1 MTTDRFHKAAKDG
14 LLEVLREATRKECNN
29 KDESG
34 MTPTLWAAFEG
45 HIEALRLLCGR
56 GGEPDKADYFGN
68 TALHL
73 AAARGHKEC
82 VTFLINFG
90 ANVFAMDVDGHSAQE
105 LAAING
111 RDDIL
116 RYLDQATAKLE
127 NNDKKKTK
135 SLKEKA
141 KKDYEKSHKQY
152 QKRQSKAEVLAEK
165 ELKKLTKEW
174 EQGYAEEVSTMPH
187 RPSNVLLALKQ
198 KMTRALVGTVSA
210 GARGR
215 GAVYKKAL
223 ASKLRN
229 NTVGETE
236 TSGRRSVTSLSGVRR
251 DSEVMYVGTF
261 GAGAQA
267 RGNVADVSA
276 SQPDFQAAAG
286 EDSGIGQE
294 VMLQEPASIFDRP
307 GFGSVAFRW
316 VSTSSHQL
324 AISSQPD
331 FQAAAGEDSGIGQ
344 EPASIFDRPGF
355 GSVAFRWVSTSS
367 HQLAISSQP
376 DFQAAVGEDS
386 GVGQEPASIFGRP
399 GFGSVAFRWV
409 STSSHQLAI
418 SSQPDFQAAAG
429 EDSGI
434 GQEPASIFDRP
445 GFGSVAFRWVS
456 TSSHQLAIS
465 SQPDFQAAA
474 GEDSGIPSG
483 GRRGQ
488 RHRAGASQH
497 LRQARLRER
506 GVQVKRND
514 TFTFQLC
521 KECYFNMK
529 QSCKFKKQCRT
540 SDKHFKNYL
549 LLKEDGDDFG
559 TFIKNMD
566 ENLALRLPMAS
577 GTTSTPAY
585 QKNKDDDNGN
595 VLTYFTIYPDCTKW
609 LQKISG

>member
-73 AAARGHKEC
+73 ASARGHKDC

-90 ANVFAMDVDGHSAQE
+90 ANPFAMDVDGHTAQE

-127 NNDKKKTK
+127 NNDKKKAK

-152 QKRQSKAEVLAEK
+152 QKRQSKADLIAEK
-165 ELKKLTKEW
+165 EMKKLAKEW
-174 EQGYAEEVSTMPH
+174 DQGYNEEITPMPH

-198 KMTRALVGTVSA
+198 KMIRSTSQGNLLADEQPRPTYSALVGTVNS

-229 NTVGETE
+229 NTVGRNGPTDDFKVGEVET
-236 TSGRRSVTSLSGVRR
+236 TGRRSITALSGLRR

-261 GAGAQA
+261 GAGPQQ
-267 RGNVADVSA
+267 RGNVADVFAEVKENRKPQLTRSA
-276 SQPDFQAAAG
+276 SQPDFSVANG

-307 GFGSVAFRW
+307 GFGSVAFRRSITATLGGLP
-316 VSTSSHQL
+316 V
-324 AISSQPD
+324 AP
-331 FQAAAGEDSGIGQ
+331 GEDLSIGSAGSLAARHAYQ
-344 EPASIFDRPGF
+344 PAEWTEAHSE
-355 GSVAFRWVSTSS
+355 SSTITSDEENEAEESS
-367 HQLAISSQP
+367 YASLERFLTAWGLSQYA
-376 DFQAAVGEDS
+376 Q
-386 GVGQEPASIFGRP
+386 
-399 GFGSVAFRWV
+399 
-409 STSSHQLAI
+409 
-418 SSQPDFQAAAG
+418 
-429 EDSGI
+429 
-434 GQEPASIFDRP
+434 
-445 GFGSVAFRWVS
+445 
-456 TSSHQLAIS
+456 
-465 SQPDFQAAA
+465 
-474 GEDSGIPSG
+474 
-483 GRRGQ
+483 
-488 RHRAGASQH
+488 
-497 LRQARLRER
+497 
-506 GVQVKRND
+506 
-514 TFTFQLC
+514 
-521 KECYFNMK
+521 
-529 QSCKFKKQCRT
+529 KFKDEQIDLDALMLLT
-540 SDKHFKNYL
+540 ESDMKSLGLPLGPYRKL
-549 LLKEDGDDFG
+549 VTAVQERKS
-559 TFIKNMD
+559 
-566 ENLALRLPMAS
+566 ALSHPGPIIDTPM
-577 GTTSTPAY
+577 
-585 QKNKDDDNGN
+585 
-595 VLTYFTIYPDCTKW
+595 
-609 LQKISG
+609 